1 MEISSLDERL
11 QALRA
16 LPQPEP
22 MPNRVTYDNERE
34 LCLAADPRRRENYER
49 YLVSTRRSAQPNY
62 LPIKLDVEP
71 VSRCNFRCTM
81 CQVSEWEKMTRARD
95 MGLEEFK
102 QLLDEQ
108 YGLVE
113 VKLQGMGEALMNAEP
128 FFDMIRYARAR
139 HIWVRVTTNASLLH
153 LKNHARDLIDTDV
166 NEVQISIDGA
176 TEEVFTGIR
185 RGSVFRQVVDNCKRI
200 NAYCTEKG
208 TPRTKMWTV
217 VQEANFHQLFDL
229 VDFAHELGFVSQ
241 AFSLNLADFGQQDW
255 RDRND
260 AVTVEEKFDL
270 ETAHALIER
279 GQKLGVKVSFWS
291 VSSKYS
297 TRSPETLCPWPFER
311 AYVSSDMRTVPC
323 CMIANPDVCEISPGK
338 GFSEAWGDSAYAKF
352 RQAHLEG
359 KIPPVCRSCYE

>member
-1 MEISSLDERL
+1 MQINTHKESL
-11 QALRA
+11 QGLRT

-22 MPNRVTYDNERE
+22 MPNMLAYEQERE

-49 YLVSTRRSAQPNY
+49 YLASSRRIAQVNY
-62 LPIKLDVEP
+62 LPIKLDLEP

-102 QLLDEQ
+102 QVLDEQ
-108 YGLVE
+108 FGLVE
-113 VKLQGMGEALMNAEP
+113 IKLQGMGEALMNAEP

-153 LKNHARDLIDTDV
+153 LKNYARDLIDTDV

-176 TEEVFTGIR
+176 TEDVFTGIR
-185 RGSVFRQVVDNCKRI
+185 RGSVFRHVMDNCKKI
-200 NAYCTEKG
+200 NAYCAEKG

-217 VQEANFHQLFDL
+217 VQEANFHQLIDL
-229 VDFAHELGFVSQ
+229 VDLAHELGFVSQ
-241 AFSLNLADFGQQDW
+241 AFSLNLADFGQQNW

-260 AVTVEEKFDL
+260 SVTVERKFDL
-270 ETAHALIER
+270 ELAHSLIER
-279 GQKLGVKVSFWS
+279 GRKLGVKVSFWS

-297 TRSPETLCPWPFER
+297 TRSPESLCPWPFER

-338 GFSEAWGDSAYAKF
+338 GFTEAWKDTEYAKF

-359 KIPPVCRSCYE
+359 NIPPICRGCYG

>member
-1 MEISSLDERL
+1 MSSLYDRL
-11 QALRA
+11 QALRL

-22 MPNRVTYDNERE
+22 MPNRAAYDIERE
-34 LCLAADPRRRENYER
+34 LCLAADPRRRENYDR
-49 YLVSTRRSAQPNY
+49 YQASTRRTAHVSY

-81 CQVSEWEKMTRARD
+81 CQVSDWEKMTRAGD

-128 FFDMIRYARAR
+128 FFDMIRYARAK

-176 TEEVFTGIR
+176 TEDVFTRIR
-185 RGSVFRQVVDNCKRI
+185 RGSVFRQIVDNCKLI
-200 NAYCTEKG
+200 NAYCAEKG
-208 TPRTKMWTV
+208 KPRTKMWTV

-229 VDFAHELGFVSQ
+229 VDLASELGFVSQ
-241 AFSLNLADFGQQDW
+241 AFSLNLADFGQQNW

-260 AVTVEEKFDL
+260 AVTVERMFDA
-270 ETAHALIER
+270 ETANALIER

-297 TRSPETLCPWPFER
+297 TRSLETLCPWPFER

-338 GFSEAWGDSAYAKF
+338 GFSKAWGDSAYAKF

-359 KIPPVCRSCYE
+359 NIPTVCLSCYE